1 MATRSTDKKTS
12 KAGKAG
18 KPGKLASKSLPELR
32 RQIDSIDQQILK
44 LLGRR
49 ARTAQQI
56 GQTKSKGSK
65 SVLDVGREKAV
76 FTAIRAA
83 NPGPLGDD
91 AVEAIFREVISACR
105 AHQAPTSVAFLGPAG
120 TFSHAASVRQFGHAA
135 DFEAVGTIEDVFA
148 SVEAGRA
155 RYGVVPIENTTEG
168 AVTPTLDA
176 LATTSAGVVAEILV
190 KVDHYLLSKHGD
202 PAKIKTIASHHQPLA
217 QCRKYLAE
225 HYPNVEQQ
233 AAASTASAAILAS
246 KRAGVA
252 AIGSKLAAEIYGLQI
267 VARSIQDVAGN
278 VTRFLVI
285 GNDPQPK
292 PSGEDRTSLVILVR
306 DEVGVLGRVLHPF
319 TGNKVN
325 LSMIESRPLAG
336 RPWEYRFFIDV
347 GGHVTDKR
355 LARAL
360 REVEDIS
367 LSTKV
372 LGSYPVA
379 G

>member
-1 MATRSTDKKTS
+1 LATRSK
-12 KAGKAG
+12 G
-18 KPGKLASKSLPELR
+18 KSLPELR
-32 RQIDSIDQQILK
+32 KQIDTIDAQILK
-44 LLGRR
+44 LLTRR
-49 ARTAQQI
+49 ARTAQKI
-56 GQTKSKGSK
+56 GQAKSVGSK

-76 FTAIRAA
+76 FAAIRKA
-83 NPGPLGDD
+83 NGALSSPLAND
-91 AVEAIFREVISACR
+91 AVEAIFREIISACR
-105 AHQAPTSVAFLGPAG
+105 ASQEPTSVAFLGPEG
-120 TFSHAASVRQFGHAA
+120 TFSHAAVVKQFGHTA
-135 DFEAVGTIEDVFA
+135 DFEPVGTIDDVFA

-176 LATTSAGVVAEILV
+176 LAVTPLGVVAEILV
-190 KVDHYLLSKHGD
+190 KVDHYLLSKSGD
-202 PAKIKTIASHHQPLA
+202 PSKIASIASHHQPLA

-225 HYPNVEQQ
+225 HYPGVEQH
-233 AAASTASAAILAS
+233 ATASTATASMLAA

-252 AIGSKLAAEIYGLQI
+252 AIGSKLAAEIYGLKV

-285 GNDPQPK
+285 GADPQPK
-292 PSGEDRTSLVILVR
+292 PSGDDRTSLVSLVR
-306 DEVGVLGRVLHPF
+306 DEGGVLGRVLAPF

-347 GGHVTDKR
+347 GGHVSDKR
-355 LARAL
+355 LGRAL
-360 REVEDIS
+360 VEVDDIA

-379 G
+379 S